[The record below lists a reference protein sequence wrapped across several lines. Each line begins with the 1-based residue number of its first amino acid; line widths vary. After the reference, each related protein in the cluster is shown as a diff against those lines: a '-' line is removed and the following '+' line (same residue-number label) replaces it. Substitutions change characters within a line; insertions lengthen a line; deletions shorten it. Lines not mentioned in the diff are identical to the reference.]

1 MEIRSASW
9 GNRDVRRDK
18 VKLKK
23 KKEFYFNLFLFR
35 PFAILYCFGAYD
47 ALLVTWYYLSSFG
60 LCFIVWLY
68 FAYNNLEI
76 FLFFYSHIL

>member
-9 GNRDVRRDK
+9 GNRDVTRDK
-18 VKLKK
+18 VKLKKKK

-47 ALLVTWYYLSSFG
+47 ALLLT
-60 LCFIVWLY
+60 
-68 FAYNNLEI
+68 
-76 FLFFYSHIL
+76 

>member
-9 GNRDVRRDK
+9 GDRDIRRDK

-23 KKEFYFNLFLFR
+23 KKEKKQEFYFNLFLFR

-47 ALLVTWYYLSSFG
+47 ALLLT
-60 LCFIVWLY
+60 
-68 FAYNNLEI
+68 
-76 FLFFYSHIL
+76 